1 MPEEPIRRLTCQKTS
16 GHCQLYWAGH
26 NTHWIHAKHI
36 GRTPWGWR
44 DAAVT
49 GIDGRWLTVDY
60 VLDSGTLRLWHHTAL
75 RAELPVGSPVRV
87 HEQYYVLGSPLGWLN
102 VIIEGGPGPVL
113 KPMVPA
119 PRAGQ
124 TTGGVQ
130 DLATGRAL
138 ALDHVD
144 RKRE

>member
-1 MPEEPIRRLTCQKTS
+1 MAEEPTRRLTCQKTG

-60 VLDSGTLRLWHHTAL
+60 VLDSGTLRLWHHTRRCAL
-75 RAELPVGSPVRV
+75 SFRWAALSGCTSSTTCSE
-87 HEQYYVLGSPLGWLN
+87 
-102 VIIEGGPGPVL
+102 
-113 KPMVPA
+113 VPS
-119 PRAGQ
+119 AG
-124 TTGGVQ
+124 
-130 DLATGRAL
+130 
-138 ALDHVD
+138 
-144 RKRE
+144 